1 MSGGGVHFDAKGLN
15 TMAQPVMVQWQNNEL
30 VSVWRRRAGQGP
42 CHFGRVNPAFLCT
55 KNRRI
60 AMQFLQA
67 LVDGVLLGGVYA
79 VISIGLTLV
88 FGVVSIV
95 NSPRLNF

>member
-1 MSGGGVHFDAKGLN
+1 
-15 TMAQPVMVQWQNNEL
+15 
-30 VSVWRRRAGQGP
+30 
-42 CHFGRVNPAFLCT
+42 
-55 KNRRI
+55 
-60 AMQFLQA
+60 MQFLQA

-95 NSPRLNF
+95 NFARLNF